1 MFSFFLSSFL
11 NILDKILF
19 KKFYFQAEKSKRL
32 QERVDSIA
40 MYLFPCIFLAFNLI
54 YWPYYL
60 FYNVV
65 DEDRP
70 NQMTR
75 QFTL

>member
-1 MFSFFLSSFL
+1 MEIEIQYKLDTH
-11 NILDKILF
+11 DKINIDLVKESDFHILF
-19 KKFYFQAEKSKRL
+19 IIFAEDILMVVSL
-32 QERVDSIA
+32 D
-40 MYLFPCIFLAFNLI
+40 
-54 YWPYYL
+54 
-60 FYNVV
+60 NVV

>member
-1 MFSFFLSSFL
+1 MEIEIQYKL
-11 NILDKILF
+11 NTHDKINIDLVKESDFHILF
-19 KKFYFQAEKSKRL
+19 IIFAEDILMVVSL
-32 QERVDSIA
+32 D
-40 MYLFPCIFLAFNLI
+40 
-54 YWPYYL
+54 
-60 FYNVV
+60 NVV

>member
-1 MFSFFLSSFL
+1 MKYKL
-11 NILDKILF
+11 NTHDKINIDLVKESDFHILF
-19 KKFYFQAEKSKRL
+19 IIFAEDILMVVSL
-32 QERVDSIA
+32 D
-40 MYLFPCIFLAFNLI
+40 
-54 YWPYYL
+54 
-60 FYNVV
+60 NVV